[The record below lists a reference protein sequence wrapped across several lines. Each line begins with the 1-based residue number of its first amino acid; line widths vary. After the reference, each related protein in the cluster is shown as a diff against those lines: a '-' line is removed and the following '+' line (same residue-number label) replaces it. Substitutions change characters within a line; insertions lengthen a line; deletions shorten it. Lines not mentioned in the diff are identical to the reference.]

1 MNNETQIALIHEIAD
16 ILASVNIRWW
26 LFGGWAMDTH
36 LGRITR
42 THHDVEFWVHR
53 SDAARVRNSL
63 GSHAF
68 EALDT
73 QPDEESIEFERGSVR
88 FSSAFF
94 TIGPD
99 GFASPDGRWSDWRF
113 PPGSFAEDV
122 APLGD
127 RLVPVMGVVGLLA
140 MKEQYPTLRNGR
152 PLREK
157 DASDILLLR
166 ELVQSTRT

>member
-1 MNNETQIALIHEIAD
+1 
-16 ILASVNIRWW
+16 
-26 LFGGWAMDTH
+26 MDTY

-53 SDAARVRNSL
+53 SQAALVRNIL

-94 TIGPD
+94 TVGPD
-99 GFASPDGRWSDWRF
+99 GYASPAGRWSDWRF
-113 PPGSFAEDV
+113 PPGSFADDV
-122 APLGD
+122 ALLGG
-127 RLVPVMGVVGLLA
+127 RLVPVMSVAGLLT
-140 MKEQYPTLRNGR
+140 MKEQFPTLRNGR

-157 DASDILLLR
+157 DISDILVLR
-166 ELVQSTRT
+166 ELL